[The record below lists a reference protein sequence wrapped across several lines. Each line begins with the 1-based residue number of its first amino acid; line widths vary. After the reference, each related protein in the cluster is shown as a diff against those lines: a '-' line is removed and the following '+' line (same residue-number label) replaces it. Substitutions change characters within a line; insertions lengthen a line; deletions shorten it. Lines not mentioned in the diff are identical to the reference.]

1 MNFAKNVYIFGLNV
15 DSDDDNDRIPIILW
29 TSCAY
34 TIQSIEQLLRID
46 SKSIFS
52 QLSIRQSELINS
64 LIKVAAVCGLLNDS
78 DQIKKHCL
86 KLLSCKYIYIIK

>member
-1 MNFAKNVYIFGLNV
+1 MSFAKNVYAFGLNV
-15 DSDDDNDRIPIILW
+15 DPDEDNDRIPIVLW

-52 QLSIRQSELINS
+52 QLSIRQSEL
-64 LIKVAAVCGLLNDS
+64 
-78 DQIKKHCL
+78 
-86 KLLSCKYIYIIK
+86 